1 MADDRFRYDQYVDEA
16 LRGVARRV
24 LRDIARDGL
33 TGNHHFYISFRTGAP
48 GVSIPEYLRSRYP
61 EEITVVLQ
69 HQFWGLEIDD
79 KQFSV
84 TVSFNKQNER
94 LTVPFAALTAFVDP
108 SVRFGLQF
116 EDLKA
121 ESGAPTA
128 PQAVAPATTAL
139 SGPRPSAVGKSN
151 GGKLAGSSRNA
162 ARDKEN
168 ESRDVP
174 PSAAKS
180 DPAPAVSE
188 AGAKNEGK
196 AEGKGDAAS
205 KVVTLDAFRKK

>member
-1 MADDRFRYDQYVDEA
+1 MAEDRFRYDQYVDEA

-48 GVSIPEYLRSRYP
+48 GVELPEYLRSRYP

-69 HQFWGLEIDD
+69 HQFWGLEVEE

-116 EDLKA
+116 EDAKA
-121 ESGAPTA
+121 EGGAERGSQSGAGNAIP
-128 PQAVAPATTAL
+128 
-139 SGPRPSAVGKSN
+139 GPGARPPGSGKSA
-151 GGKLAGSSRNA
+151 GGKLLGSSRET
-162 ARDKEN
+162 ARETPAERKD
-168 ESRDVP
+168 
-174 PSAAKS
+174 AKPAEVATDS
-180 DPAPAVSE
+180 GAAPAD
-188 AGAKNEGK
+188 AKGEGK
-196 AEGKGDAAS
+196 DDAAS

>member
-1 MADDRFRYDQYVDEA
+1 MAEDRNRYDQYVDEA

-24 LRDIARDGL
+24 LQDVARDGL
-33 TGNHHFYISFRTGAP
+33 AGNHHFYISFRTAAP

-61 EEITVVLQ
+61 EEITIVLQ
-69 HQFWGLEIDD
+69 HQFWGLEIED

-116 EDLKA
+116 EEAKREPAA
-121 ESGAPTA
+121 ERTGQDGATAAIPGPGARPTA
-128 PQAVAPATTAL
+128 
-139 SGPRPSAVGKSN
+139 
-151 GGKLAGSSRNA
+151 AGRS
-162 ARDKEN
+162 
-168 ESRDVP
+168 
-174 PSAAKS
+174 
-180 DPAPAVSE
+180 
-188 AGAKNEGK
+188 AGAKLGPARDPAAKDGTATPGDSGK
-196 AEGKGDAAS
+196 AGETGGATDGAADGTPGKSDAN